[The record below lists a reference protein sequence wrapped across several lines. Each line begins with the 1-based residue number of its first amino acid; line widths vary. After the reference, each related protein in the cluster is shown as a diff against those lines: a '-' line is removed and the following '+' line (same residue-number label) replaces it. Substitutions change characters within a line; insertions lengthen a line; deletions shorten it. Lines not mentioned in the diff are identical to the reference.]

1 MANAQTVYLKEQRT
15 RRTVKAYQSLMDTPA
30 NLGNV
35 GVAGTSAALALPA
48 NARLGVSFSASVA
61 AGDLRL
67 DVGPNKSLNIPAL
80 AANRVYRPGVVGE
93 RGQALTVVRSGAPTG
108 TATVYI
114 IDGSGRARAIA
125 TATFTV

>member
-15 RRTVKAYQSLMDTPA
+15 RRTVKAYQGLIDTPA

-48 NARLGVSFSASVA
+48 NGRLGVSFSVPVA

-67 DVGPNKSLNIPAL
+67 DIGPNKSLNIPAL
-80 AANRVYRPGVVGE
+80 AANQVYRPGVVGE

-114 IDGSGRARAIA
+114 IDGIGRARAIA